1 MIDIDLW
8 RELTVFEKCG
18 TLSKAAEEL
27 FISQPALSRSMNKL
41 EEELG
46 VTIFIRAK
54 NKITLNDNGKLAAGY
69 AREIIR
75 YEENAINSI
84 RAFDR
89 KNHTISIGS
98 CAPIPLSELTEAV
111 STLYKGFTIS
121 SKIDDSEILLNELK
135 SSIYDI
141 CIFNQEIQDE
151 ELISFKTCS
160 EKLYLMID
168 KNHPLAKKEG
178 VFLSE
183 LNNQDILLYSE
194 IGFWNEL
201 LRSKAPK
208 ANFLIQHDNNTF
220 NTLLNTTSFPS
231 FVTNKSIYVY
241 RRKQSDYKVM
251 IPILDKEATVNYYSV
266 ILKENHK
273 RFANLFELVKNQ
285 ENSRSI

>member
-1 MIDIDLW
+1 MIDINLLY
-8 RELTVFEKCG
+8 ELTVFEKLG
-18 TLSKAAEEL
+18 TLSRAAEEL
-27 FISQPALSRSMNKL
+27 FISQPALSRSMNRL

-46 VTIFIRAK
+46 VPIFTRSK
-54 NKITLNDNGKLAAGY
+54 NKLTLNENGKLASEY
-69 AREIIR
+69 AKEIIK
-75 YEENAINSI
+75 YEENAINAI
-84 RAFDR
+84 RAFDK

-121 SKIDDSEILLNELK
+121 SKIDDSEILLNSLK

-141 CIFNQEIQDE
+141 CIFNQEIKDE

-160 EKLYLMID
+160 EKLYLVID
-168 KNHPLAKKEG
+168 KSHPFSRKEG
-178 VFLSE
+178 IFLSE
-183 LNNQDILLYSE
+183 LNGQDILLYSE
-194 IGFWNEL
+194 IGFWSEL
-201 LRSKAPK
+201 LKSKVPH

-251 IPILDKEATVNYYSV
+251 IPILDTEATVDYYSV

-273 RFANLFELVKNQ
+273 KFSNLFKFIKNQ
-285 ENSRSI
+285 KNSRSI

>member
-1 MIDIDLW
+1 MIDINLW

-27 FISQPALSRSMNKL
+27 FISQPALSRSMNRL

-46 VTIFIRAK
+46 VVIFTRSK
-54 NKITLNDNGKLAAGY
+54 NKLTLNENGKLASEY
-69 AREIIR
+69 AKQIIQ

-89 KNHTISIGS
+89 KSHTVSIGS

-135 SSIYDI
+135 SNIYDI
-141 CIFNQEIQDE
+141 CIFNHEILDE

-160 EKLYLMID
+160 EKLYLVVD
-168 KNHPLAKKEG
+168 KNHALAKKEG
-178 VFLSE
+178 IFLSE

-201 LRSKAPK
+201 LKSKAPD

-251 IPILDKEATVNYYSV
+251 IPILDKEATVDYYSV

-273 RFANLFELVKNQ
+273 KFASLFEFVKNQ